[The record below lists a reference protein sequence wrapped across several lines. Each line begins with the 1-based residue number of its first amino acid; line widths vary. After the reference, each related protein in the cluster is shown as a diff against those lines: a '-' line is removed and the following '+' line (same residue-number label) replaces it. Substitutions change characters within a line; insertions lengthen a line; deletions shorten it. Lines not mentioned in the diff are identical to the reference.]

1 MKFQSHS
8 FACECSVF
16 QAPFVEK
23 TTFVCHWM
31 VLAHFGKPLDHIC
44 RDLFLGLLLLFLM
57 LIPHS
62 FVYYGSVVSSQTSVS
77 PPASFF
83 FLKIFQLF
91 GVLWDSYEFEKI
103 FFCFYKI
110 MSSEFISDF
119 TNLSSPSFYFLTI
132 CVTKSSSNL
141 LIFSKSHLLVVLIFF
156 CFSLFCVTYL
166 CSALLFFYWL
176 CM

>member
-1 MKFQSHS
+1 MQGFISGLIIIIFNAYTTLFCLLWLCCKFTNQCESSS
-8 FACECSVF
+8 FILLSQDFSAIRCSLRF
-16 QAPFVEK
+16 IWIWEN
-23 TTFVCHWM
+23 
-31 VLAHFGKPLDHIC
+31 
-44 RDLFLGLLLLFLM
+44 
-57 LIPHS
+57 
-62 FVYYGSVVSSQTSVS
+62 
-77 PPASFF
+77 
-83 FLKIFQLF
+83 
-91 GVLWDSYEFEKI
+91 